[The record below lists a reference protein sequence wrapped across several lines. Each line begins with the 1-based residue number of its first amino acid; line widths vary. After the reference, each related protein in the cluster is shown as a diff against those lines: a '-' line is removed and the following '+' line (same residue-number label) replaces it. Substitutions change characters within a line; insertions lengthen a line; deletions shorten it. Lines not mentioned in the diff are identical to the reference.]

1 MLQGRDAYSLDL
13 GPESRSIAAH
23 LFRSR
28 KQAKSF
34 AGASGVCHA
43 GVADCRTLHLG
54 AISAGAMVLDLACSE
69 YPSWDTVLPL
79 SPSYW
84 VAVEYKLL
92 DKFRAMWTT
101 KAADWE
107 GDAGVLQLY
116 AAVIRDSVLMLEAS
130 RPENLS
136 TATLLK
142 QTQQHQ
148 PGLRQMPFEFL
159 GYNSGMF
166 RVVEEVKVKVDAGS
180 YGLHSY
186 GLCSYGLYS
195 YAVMAYIVTPSHSQ
209 SGRRHRRLPRSTES
223 CLAACDARPPGR

>member
-1 MLQGRDAYSLDL
+1 MCRRTFDISSDLLHNDSECYITADVEAFDASMLQGRDAYSLDL

-92 DKFRAMWTT
+92 DKFRAMWAT
-101 KAADWE
+101 KAATDWE

-116 AAVIRDSVLMLEAS
+116 AAVIWDSVLMLEAS

-148 PGLRQMPFEFL
+148 PALRQMPFEFL

-195 YAVMAYIVTPSHSQ
+195 YA
-209 SGRRHRRLPRSTES
+209 
-223 CLAACDARPPGR
+223 